1 MKCAVGGQGWRQ
13 GNQVPKSGCP
23 FPFAL
28 FPARALDQKIYSKQE
43 LHFQQKQK
51 AIFPHYK
58 GALLLFSGI
67 FSREHLTCSLS
78 AQEATLSLVTAN
90 EPENS
95 LKRQDP
101 TDRGLISFVCTCVL
115 CIRNHYLSIDWGHS
129 LLSFYYRPI
138 NLIIWLLQL

>member
-1 MKCAVGGQGWRQ
+1 MVPAVTSSTKIESHISPLQ
-13 GNQVPKSGCP
+13 SC
-23 FPFAL
+23 FAL
-28 FPARALDQKIYSKQE
+28 IQR
-43 LHFQQKQK
+43 HF
-51 AIFPHYK
+51 F
-58 GALLLFSGI
+58 
-67 FSREHLTCSLS
+67 REHLTCSLS

-138 NLIIWLLQL
+138 NLIIFNYLVAAALIKKSYLSLEVSFLNF